1 MVLAV
6 SIWLRLTGFLGL
18 CDFLLI
24 GPAMLSDDLALW
36 RWLLVRDNQSTI
48 GSLVN
53 VIFLGMAL
61 RKHGETKTKG
71 QTGRKI
77 HSCPS
82 VRVGDLLVY
91 FSMVYFNSGG
101 DTGFI
106 K

>member
-24 GPAMLSDDLALW
+24 GPAMLSDDLAPW
-36 RWLLVRDNQSTI
+36 GWLLVRDNQSTI
-48 GSLVN
+48 GSLVD
-53 VIFLGMAL
+53 VILLGVAFCD
-61 RKHGETKTKG
+61 HTETEDKG
-71 QTGRKI
+71 QTRCKFQ
-77 HSCPS
+77 SCPS

-91 FSMVYFNSGG
+91 SSMVSFNIWGE
-101 DTGFI
+101 TGFI